1 MHHDPSSVSVAVV
14 GGGIAGLIAARHL
27 QDTGHDVHVFDK
39 ARGPGGRMSTRR
51 EDGYEFDHGAQ
62 YFTVRDESFREAVGQ
77 WRDRGIVEG
86 WPGQIVKLTNG
97 IVQVEHEPVERFV
110 AIPGMNALCHDLSD
124 SLTVTFN
131 TPVSRILRANGTW
144 ALSFDDKRELGRFD
158 RAIVT
163 TPPAQAAPLLA
174 DAPNL
179 AQRVA
184 SVEMLPCWAVM
195 VIFDRDLDI
204 EWGGAFVFE
213 SPLSWVARNSSKPG
227 RPSGESWVLHGSPE
241 WSEAHIES
249 DPIEVGDELI
259 TAFFEAT
266 RVRKSESVLRS
277 VHRWRYAK
285 TKTPLATGYLYDLE
299 LGVGV
304 CGDWCRGDHVED
316 AFVSGLALARRIS
329 GV

>member
-1 MHHDPSSVSVAVV
+1 MMHHDRSSVSAAVV
-14 GGGIAGLIAARHL
+14 GAGIAGLIAARHL
-27 QDTGHDVHVFDK
+27 QDTGYDVHVFDK

-62 YFTVRDESFREAVGQ
+62 YFTMRDESFREAAGR
-77 WRDRGIVEG
+77 WRDRGIVER

-97 IVQVEHEPVERFV
+97 DVQVEHELVEKFV
-110 AIPGMNALCHDLSD
+110 AVPRMNALCHDLSD

-131 TPVSRILRANGTW
+131 TPVSRILRANGAW
-144 ALSFDDKRELGRFD
+144 ALACDGGRELGQFNRV
-158 RAIVT
+158 IVT

-184 SVEMLPCWAVM
+184 SAEMLPCWAVM
-195 VIFDRDLDI
+195 VVFDRGLDI
-204 EWGGAFVFE
+204 EWDGAFVLE

-266 RVRKSESVLRS
+266 RERRSESVLRS

-285 TKTPLATGYLYDLE
+285 TKPRPRPRSQRDISVILSSASGSVGTGAGGIASRMRL
-299 LGVGV
+299 
-304 CGDWCRGDHVED
+304 
-316 AFVSGLALARRIS
+316 
-329 GV
+329 